1 MTVRRSNN
9 ATSGKLFVE
18 EAVVVSVMSCSN
30 TVSAAVPVVYS
41 SCACGSESRGLFVL
55 CRTLFIETFN
65 ITGKESSD
73 EKKSKEQ

>member
-9 ATSGKLFVE
+9 APVGKLFVE
-18 EAVVVSVMSCSN
+18 EAVAVSVASCSI

-65 ITGKESSD
+65 TTGKGSSD